1 MSYSVL
7 GLTALIMAIVAVA
20 SLFRELYKFDE
31 DLNEDLYL
39 KRRND
44 DIGDEAWRLIMKK
57 EQGESHTSKV
67 AGEILTSNKEK
78 SHGEEQ

>member
-1 MSYSVL
+1 MNYTILAITV
-7 GLTALIMAIVAVA
+7 LIMAIVAVA

-44 DIGDEAWRLIMKK
+44 DIGDEAWRLLMKK
-57 EQGESHTSKV
+57 EHGESHTSKL
-67 AGEILTSNKEK
+67 AGEK
-78 SHGEEQ
+78 

>member
-1 MSYSVL
+1 MSYSIL

-20 SLFRELYKFDE
+20 ALFREASKLVNENE

-44 DIGDEAWRLIMKK
+44 DIGDEA
-57 EQGESHTSKV
+57 
-67 AGEILTSNKEK
+67 
-78 SHGEEQ
+78 

>member
-1 MSYSVL
+1 MNYTVL
-7 GLTALIMAIVAVA
+7 AITVLVMGVVAVA
-20 SLFRELYKFDE
+20 ALFREVSKLVNENE

-57 EQGESHTSKV
+57 EHGESHTSKL
-67 AGEILTSNKEK
+67 AGKK
-78 SHGEEQ
+78 